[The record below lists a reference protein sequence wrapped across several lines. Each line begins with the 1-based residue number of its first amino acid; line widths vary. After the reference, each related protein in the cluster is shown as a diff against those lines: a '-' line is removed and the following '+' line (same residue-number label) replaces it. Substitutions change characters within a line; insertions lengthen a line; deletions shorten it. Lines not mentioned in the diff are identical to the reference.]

1 MISPAEALAVP
12 LLAAIAEPLRERIVA
27 RAADV
32 RVSEGEWFLFE
43 GDPAAFWIVI
53 EGEVE
58 VTSEASGRMEQM
70 TTFDPGEFFGE
81 VPLMLGAASFRSC
94 RALRPS
100 RLMRLDRADFH
111 MMVAESKEASA
122 IIAQT
127 VVRRVGSSARS
138 SSPIP

>member
-12 LLAAIAEPLRERIVA
+12 LLAAFAEPLRERIVA

-58 VTSEASGRMEQM
+58 VTPMR
-70 TTFDPGEFFGE
+70 PG
-81 VPLMLGAASFRSC
+81 AW
-94 RALRPS
+94 S
-100 RLMRLDRADFH
+100 R
-111 MMVAESKEASA
+111 
-122 IIAQT
+122 
-127 VVRRVGSSARS
+127 
-138 SSPIP
+138 